1 MNANLPEDVDNLN
14 RFLGRSAFS
23 SGFNGKAT
31 KTSFSAEDVVGGEF
45 CDPKLNKNKQIK
57 QNYKTTESKFN
68 LSIKQI

>member
-45 CDPKLNKNKQIK
+45 CDPKLQDNRIQI
-57 QNYKTTESKFN
+57 
-68 LSIKQI
+68 